1 MKRLVFICIIISSC
15 SNNSGNKIETKHVE
29 SLAMDFMKTNV
40 IPQMKDPKPYEIV
53 GAKVVTKTV
62 ADNIND
68 YRFTYEHLSLD
79 HDDSVF
85 NKKCLDSVIE
95 VSKNPDAVVSVTV
108 NVGYK
113 TRYKRGDIVTDS
125 IKLKYNPEKDQV
137 TFWPF

>member
-15 SNNSGNKIETKHVE
+15 SNNSGNKIEPKHVE
-29 SLAMDFMKTNV
+29 KLAMDFMKTTV
-40 IPQMKDPKPYEIV
+40 IPQMKEPKPYDIV
-53 GAKVVTKTV
+53 GAEVVTKTA

-68 YRFTYEHLSLD
+68 YRFTYEHLSRD
-79 HDDSVF
+79 HDDSAF
-85 NKKCLDSVIE
+85 NKKSLDSIIA
-95 VSKNPDAVVSVTV
+95 VSKNPEAVVSVTV

-125 IKLKYNPEKDQV
+125 IKLKYNPEKDNV